1 MLSYREDHEQ
11 KFIEFKVS
19 GKVTREEFEAF
30 TQKIQPRL
38 EKWKG
43 IRLVEVIENLDGV
56 EISALMKDIQFG
68 LKNWSLFNR
77 LEKCAVVADK
87 KWVRTLAESVDP
99 LFKPEIKVFQP
110 AQIEE
115 ARDWVLH

>member
-1 MLSYREDHEQ
+1 MLSYREDPTQ

-30 TQKIQPRL
+30 AKKIQPRL

-56 EISALMKDIQFG
+56 EIMAVMKDIQFG
-68 LKNWSLFNR
+68 LKNWGLFNR
-77 LEKCAVVADK
+77 LEKCAVVADQ
-87 KWVRTLAESVDP
+87 KWVRGIAEAIDP

-110 AQIEE
+110 TQIEE